1 MIIQIQAQSAMAQ
14 FEEDSRH
21 ARDRVQA
28 KIRYARPM
36 FEEFRAHSSRGDD
49 FDIAHEE
56 ACLAHLDGAVDAF
69 LRKISVCRQ
78 LGIPPP
84 REVTLAAV
92 RGRLGEK
99 KEDCAEFTELTRLLD
114 PESGSWLAVMREYR
128 NQQVHR
134 AVVNRDYQ
142 LVIGV
147 DTNPMRILLR
157 NPQIGKSDQHD
168 RVDLVQ
174 SWLRQSEEL
183 FERLG
188 ASLRS
193 SVGPPGY

>member
-78 LGIPPP
+78 LGIPP
-84 REVTLAAV
+84 
-92 RGRLGEK
+92 RGRSHWRP
-99 KEDCAEFTELTRLLD
+99 CA
-114 PESGSWLAVMREYR
+114 
-128 NQQVHR
+128 
-134 AVVNRDYQ
+134 
-142 LVIGV
+142 
-147 DTNPMRILLR
+147 
-157 NPQIGKSDQHD
+157 
-168 RVDLVQ
+168 
-174 SWLRQSEEL
+174 
-183 FERLG
+183 G
-188 ASLRS
+188 ASARKKKTAPSLPS
-193 SVGPPGY
+193 